1 LCKRYRRV
9 EGCPQLSDHR
19 GIQDQDPAERLAT
32 ALRRIAVG
40 IERREAVAAA
50 TQAALDAA
58 SRAGPVE
65 RRPDAAAHPV
75 EAVSLPAVAAD
86 LDALIGRLRT
96 VLDSMPAADERDR
109 ES

>member
-1 LCKRYRRV
+1 M
-9 EGCPQLSDHR
+9 SDHR

-58 SRAGPVE
+58 SRAGAVE
-65 RRPDAAAHPV
+65 RRPVD
-75 EAVSLPAVAAD
+75 AVSLPAVAAD

-96 VLDSMPAADERDR
+96 VLDSMPAGDERDR
-109 ES
+109 GS